1 MTCSF
6 MFYRAFLRLDRW

>member
-6 MFYRAFLRLDRW
+6 MTNI

>member
-6 MFYRAFLRLDRW
+6 K